1 MIDLLLGQFL
11 PYITG
16 AIGLLLAFVGIK
28 SMVQESKI
36 KKQDET
42 IKVHQVN
49 EAQLVQAVESQ
60 KKVIE
65 ITERSNEILNSNTSY
80 ADAYAKLLKQAEQD
94 SDSNGGKL

>member
-1 MIDLLLGQFL
+1 MIDLLLGQFA
-11 PYITG
+11 PYLILFG
-16 AIGLLLAFVGIK
+16 GLVAAFFGVK
-28 SMVQESKI
+28 SKVQSSTI
-36 KKQDET
+36 KKQDEV